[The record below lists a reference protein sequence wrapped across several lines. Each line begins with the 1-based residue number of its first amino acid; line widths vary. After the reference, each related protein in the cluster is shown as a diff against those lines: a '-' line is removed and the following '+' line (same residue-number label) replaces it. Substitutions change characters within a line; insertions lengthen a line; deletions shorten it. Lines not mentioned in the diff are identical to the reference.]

1 MTSAPPGAP
10 DRRSLQSW
18 LAPWGLLPPPRDRA
32 GAAVLM
38 VLREGRD
45 GAEVL
50 LIERAVRPGRS
61 GSGQVGFP
69 GGHVEPDDETLRA
82 TALRECEEEVGLS
95 AAHLRALP
103 RYVGT
108 RYASAFGL
116 LVAIFAAPLAPF
128 APAPTAR
135 DPREV
140 ASTFWL
146 PRSALEVTRMEPRE
160 TLFGRYPMPSAVHEG
175 HVVWGFTRRVLRE
188 FFGLPREPLYDP
200 RQPPDLGTDTERH
213 Q

>member
-1 MTSAPPGAP
+1 MIPAEPAATAGS
-10 DRRSLQSW
+10 SLEPW
-18 LAPWGLLPPPRDRA
+18 LARWSLLPPPRDRA
-32 GAAVLM
+32 GAAVLI
-38 VLREGRD
+38 VLREAPD
-45 GAEVL
+45 GPEVL
-50 LIERAVRPGRS
+50 LIERAIRPGGS

-69 GGHVEPDDETLRA
+69 GGHVEPEDATLRT

-95 AAHLRALP
+95 AAHFQEMP

-116 LVAIFAAPLAPF
+116 QVAIFAAPLAPY
-128 APAPTAR
+128 APAPLPR
-135 DPREV
+135 DLREV
-140 ASTFWL
+140 AATFWL
-146 PRSALEVTRMEPRE
+146 PRSALSITRMEPRA

-200 RQPPDLGTDTERH
+200 RQPPEHGIDTERH
-213 Q
+213 R

>member
-1 MTSAPPGAP
+1 MNSAEPRMTAGA
-10 DRRSLQSW
+10 SLEPW
-18 LAPWGLLPPPRDRA
+18 LAPWSLLTPPRDRA
-32 GAAVLM
+32 GAAVLII
-38 VLREGRD
+38 LREGPD
-45 GAEVL
+45 GPQVL
-50 LIERAVRPGRS
+50 LIERAMRPGRS

-69 GGHVEPDDETLRA
+69 GGHVEPGDDTLRT

-95 AAHLRALP
+95 AAHFQELP

-116 LVAIFAAPLAPF
+116 QVAIFVAPLAPY

-140 ASTFWL
+140 AATFWL
-146 PRSALEVTRMEPRE
+146 PRLALEVTRMEPRE
-160 TLFGRYPMPSAVHEG
+160 TLFGPYPMPSAVHEG

-200 RQPPDLGTDTERH
+200 RQPPEHGIDTERH
-213 Q
+213 R